1 MEATEDPEQDK
12 QVAIIIFVMAIAGM
26 CVNLFVLIFIQQID
40 SIRKPFVQ
48 TSVSQMIADFTVL
61 FTFAAYAAPRTFFND
76 MEVLKNTTLNRFM
89 GQLNITA
96 YVACIYTHLLRST
109 CRFMAISLPIR
120 HSRIF
125 TQRNTIAALFL
136 VWLFAALQTL
146 IHFFGGFSEGCAF
159 TYVVDQYGFMYS
171 DTTCGMAIKLVIDF
185 AQYLI
190 VILFV

>member
-1 MEATEDPEQDK
+1 
-12 QVAIIIFVMAIAGM
+12 
-26 CVNLFVLIFIQQID
+26 
-40 SIRKPFVQ
+40 
-48 TSVSQMIADFTVL
+48 MIADFTVL

-136 VWLFAALQTL
+136 
-146 IHFFGGFSEGCAF
+146 GCAF

-190 VILFV
+190 VILFVAILDAITIFRIHQYGYELIFQAVLQDSAFLIFLIFYML